1 MFPLQSA
8 SFAHPE
14 LCYWQ
19 DGNGVRTDLSGICGV
34 SSKTPEEAKSEDRR
48 DVVKKVAV
56 KKVTRSSND

>member
-1 MFPLQSA
+1 MIPLQNA

-19 DGNGVRTDLSGICGV
+19 DKNGARIDLSGICGV

-48 DVVKKVAV
+48 DVVKKVARRTIR
-56 KKVTRSSND
+56 K